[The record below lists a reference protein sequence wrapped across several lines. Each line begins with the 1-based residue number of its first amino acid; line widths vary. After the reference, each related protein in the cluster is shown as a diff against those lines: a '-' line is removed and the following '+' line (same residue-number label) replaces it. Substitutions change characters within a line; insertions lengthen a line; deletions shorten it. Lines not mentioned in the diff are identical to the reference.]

1 MRRHNSGTTCNLHVA
16 MARAVHVGLPFGQMS
31 RRRRPIAK
39 MSVSLSPL
47 LPRPL
52 VAFAVLFQ
60 FSSALSFVPPIIPDA
75 TPGSTKSHLLG
86 GARRQQGRRRW
97 LDASSLLASSSATSA
112 STSFG
117 DDEISNSGGI
127 YRPFAEYAW
136 TRLKDTGLFDGE
148 GARPVPKDLASN
160 SSPARG
166 MAEGTEVTIE
176 VRSMVGRSSG
186 PIRLARYALL
196 ETLAPPTPTSDLFAV
211 PDAIHVLNLVVF
223 PSPNIIGC
231 PALPVLGL
239 DLVTLPGMKHLIAI
253 DFQPVLP
260 LPSKS
265 DGDESEEGDETNI
278 ETERIVLPKQYGEF
292 EARLAALH
300 RKHCV
305 ESDALP
311 WGGDIPEF
319 ARRFFS
325 PYAVWTRLAG
335 EEALPVVQDE
345 VMSVFG
351 DYVKLYVDLMQ
362 RVQRDVGSEALNLDN
377 DHGNP
382 DAVQGQTDYLNY
394 RRDNDPARPMLKSL
408 YGEEWTEKLI
418 GEILFRDIQ

>member
-1 MRRHNSGTTCNLHVA
+1 MARIRTYALGMHQMHHACHAMHA
-16 MARAVHVGLPFGQMS
+16 MAHWHRAVPFGRQMSS
-31 RRRRPIAK
+31 RRRPVVK

-52 VAFAVLFQ
+52 VVFAVLFQ
-60 FSSALSFVPPIIPDA
+60 FSSALSFVPDA
-75 TPGSTKSHLLG
+75 TPGSTKSVLLG
-86 GARRQQGRRRW
+86 GARRQGRRRC
-97 LDASSLLASSSATSA
+97 LDASSLLASSSVTFASA
-112 STSFG
+112 SIG

-148 GARPVPKDLASN
+148 GAGPVPKELASN

-176 VRSMVGRSSG
+176 VRSMVGRPSS
-186 PIRLARYALL
+186 PVRLARYALL
-196 ETLAPPTPTSDLFAV
+196 ETLAPPTSAGDRFAI

-265 DGDESEEGDETNI
+265 DGDESEEGNKTNI

-311 WGGDIPEF
+311 WGGEIPEF
-319 ARRFFS
+319 AKRFFS

-362 RVQRDVGSEALNLDN
+362 RIQHDVDSEALNLDDDN
-377 DHGNP
+377 GNP

-408 YGEEWTEKLI
+408 YGDEWT
-418 GEILFRDIQ
+418 

>member
-1 MRRHNSGTTCNLHVA
+1 
-16 MARAVHVGLPFGQMS
+16 
-31 RRRRPIAK
+31 
-39 MSVSLSPL
+39 MSVLVWISPL
-47 LPRPL
+47 VPRWLPL

-60 FSSALSFVPPIIPDA
+60 CPFQALSFAPIPGRDA
-75 TPGSTKSHLLG
+75 LAGSIKSNDVDQRLVAG
-86 GARRQQGRRRW
+86 VARRQGRQRRW
-97 LDASSLLASSSATSA
+97 LDTLASSSSA
-112 STSFG
+112 ADAASSSPS
-117 DDEISNSGGI
+117 DDEILDGGGI
-127 YRPFAEYAW
+127 YRKFAECAW
-136 TRLKDTGLFDGE
+136 SRLKDTGFFDE
-148 GARPVPKDLASN
+148 EESPVPKELASN

-176 VRSMVGRSSG
+176 VRSMLGSSSS
-186 PIRLARYALL
+186 PMRLARYALL
-196 ETLAPPTPTSDLFAV
+196 ETLAPPTLTNHRIAV
-211 PDAIHVLNLVVF
+211 PDAIHVLNLVIF
-223 PSPNIIGC
+223 PSPNLVGC
-231 PALPVLGL
+231 SALPVLGL

-265 DGDESEEGDETNI
+265 GGAESEEGDETNI
-278 ETERIVLPKQYGEF
+278 EMERIVLPKEYGEF

-300 RKHCV
+300 RKHCL

-335 EEALPVVQDE
+335 EDALPVVQDE

-351 DYVKLYVDLMQ
+351 EYVELYVDLMRRIQ
-362 RVQRDVGSEALNLDN
+362 HDIDSEALSLDN
-377 DHGNP
+377 AIGNP
-382 DAVQGQTDYLNY
+382 DAMQGQTDYLNY

-418 GEILFRDIQ
+418 GEILFRDLE